1 MIYVTEVTLVDVVVI
16 YSFEVVL
23 PLEVLKVLSKELN
36 EDALV
41 VAPTLHEGMMNAVN
55 KAKALNTCLFF
66 ITS

>member
-1 MIYVTEVTLVDVVVI
+1 MLDGTEVTLVDVVVL
-16 YSFEVVL
+16 SSLEVVL
-23 PLEVLKVLSKELN
+23 SLVLKVLSKELS